1 MKKKK
6 NPAFFSKNM
15 TGTFLLCTGI
25 IHWSEYAVL
34 STDFFSYALT
44 PEKDVTAIQ
53 LNIIRCFLQFIH
65 ETLTFYSR
73 IESSHSQEMGGGD
86 VFSFICL
93 HLLAKPLNQHFL
105 IIRSITIEYLE
116 SLSHRLSLRLD
127 SSLL

>member
-1 MKKKK
+1 MEGVTQVSLNEKKKK

-44 PEKDVTAIQ
+44 PEKDMTTIQ

-73 IESSHSQEMGGGD
+73 IESSHIQEMGGGKKC
-86 VFSFICL
+86 FQL
-93 HLLAKPLNQHFL
+93 HLPA
-105 IIRSITIEYLE
+105 STCEASE
-116 SLSHRLSLRLD
+116 STLSDYSLHNHRVP
-127 SSLL
+127 